1 MDSNTPMHVKS
12 PTVTPTDGAV
22 GVQKAAKNGKHWYIA
37 VVNNNSE
44 KLCCERLLAR
54 IASQPDSEKDYEV
67 YVAAQKEMRTWRN
80 GRRKLVERIIFPT
93 LVFIRCTDLMRRKEI
108 VFLPYIKRFMVN
120 IAGSPENGHRPVAV
134 IPDQQMRSLMRM
146 VSDAESDVTIDPRP
160 LRRGEKV
167 RVNGGKLMGLEGYV
181 LQCPD
186 NSTSLVIDIGILGSA
201 KVNISRDL
209 LDPIE

>member
-1 MDSNTPMHVKS
+1 MDNNTPIQQNRA
-12 PTVTPTDGAV
+12 TVTLTAGAV
-22 GVQKAAKNGKHWYIA
+22 GVQKAPKPTKNWYIA
-37 VVNNNSE
+37 IVNNNSE
-44 KLCCERLLAR
+44 KACCERLQAR
-54 IASQPDSEKDYEV
+54 IASQPEGEKDYEV
-67 YVAAQKEMRTWRN
+67 YVAAQKEMREWRN

-93 LVFIRCTDLMRRKEI
+93 LVFIRCTELMRRKEI

-134 IPDQQMRSLMRM
+134 IPDHQMRSLMRM
-146 VSDAESDVTIDPRP
+146 VSDAESQITIDSRP
-160 LRRGEKV
+160 FRRGEKV

-181 LQCPD
+181 LSCPD

-209 LDPIE
+209 LDSIE

>member
-22 GVQKAAKNGKHWYIA
+22 GVPKTARNGKHWYIA

>member
-12 PTVTPTDGAV
+12 PTVIPTDGAV
-22 GVQKAAKNGKHWYIA
+22 GVPKAAKNGKHWYIA

-120 IAGSPENGHRPVAV
+120 IAGSPENGHRPVAI

>member
-1 MDSNTPMHVKS
+1 MDSNTPIQ
-12 PTVTPTDGAV
+12 PNRATVTPTADAV
-22 GVQKAAKNGKHWYIA
+22 GVQETHKIAKNWYIA
-37 VVNNNSE
+37 IVNNNSE
-44 KLCCERLLAR
+44 KLCCERLQAR
-54 IASQPDSEKDYEV
+54 IASQPEGEKDYEV
-67 YVAAQKEMRTWRN
+67 YVAAQKEMREWRN

-93 LVFIRCTDLMRRKEI
+93 LVFIRCTELMRRKEI

-134 IPDQQMRSLMRM
+134 IPDHQMRSLMRM
-146 VSDAESDVTIDPRP
+146 VSDAESQITIDSRP
-160 LRRGEKV
+160 FRRGEKV

-181 LQCPD
+181 LSCPD

-209 LDPIE
+209 LDSIE

>member
-22 GVQKAAKNGKHWYIA
+22 GVPKATKNGKHWYIA

>member
-1 MDSNTPMHVKS
+1 MDSNTPIQPNHA
-12 PTVTPTDGAV
+12 TVTPTADAV
-22 GVQKAAKNGKHWYIA
+22 GVQETHKIAKNWYIA
-37 VVNNNSE
+37 IVNNNSE
-44 KLCCERLLAR
+44 KLCCERLQAR
-54 IASQPDSEKDYEV
+54 IAAQPEGEKDYEV
-67 YVAAQKEMRTWRN
+67 YVAAQKEMREWRN

-93 LVFIRCTDLMRRKEI
+93 LVFIRCTELMRRKEI

-134 IPDQQMRSLMRM
+134 IPDHQMRSLMRM
-146 VSDAESDVTIDPRP
+146 VSDAESQITIDSRP
-160 LRRGEKV
+160 FRRGEKV

-181 LQCPD
+181 LSCPD

-209 LDPIE
+209 LDSIE

>member
-1 MDSNTPMHVKS
+1 MDSNTPIHVKR

-22 GVQKAAKNGKHWYIA
+22 GVQKVATNNKHWYIA
-37 VVNNNSE
+37 IVNNNSE
-44 KLCCERLLAR
+44 KLCCERLQER
-54 IASQPDSEKDYEV
+54 IASQPEGEKDYEV

-120 IAGSPENGHRPVAV
+120 IAGSPENGHRPVAI
-134 IPDQQMRSLMRM
+134 IPDQQMRNLIRM
-146 VSDAESDVTIDPRP
+146 VSDAESDITIDSRP

-167 RVNGGKLMGLEGYV
+167 RVNGGKLMGLEGRV
-181 LQCPD
+181 IQCPD

-209 LDPIE
+209 LDSIE

>member
-1 MDSNTPMHVKS
+1 MDSYTPMHVKS

-22 GVQKAAKNGKHWYIA
+22 CVPKAAKNGEHWYIA

>member
-1 MDSNTPMHVKS
+1 MDNNTPIQQNRA
-12 PTVTPTDGAV
+12 TVTLTAGAV
-22 GVQKAAKNGKHWYIA
+22 GVQKAPKPTKNWYIA
-37 VVNNNSE
+37 IVNNNSE
-44 KLCCERLLAR
+44 KACCERLQAR
-54 IASQPDSEKDYEV
+54 IATQPEDEKDYEV
-67 YVAAQKEMRTWRN
+67 YVAAQKEMREWRN

-93 LVFIRCTDLMRRKEI
+93 LVFIRCTELMRRKEI

-134 IPDQQMRSLMRM
+134 IPDHQMRSLMRM
-146 VSDAESDVTIDPRP
+146 VSDAESQITIDSRP
-160 LRRGEKV
+160 FRRGEKV

-181 LQCPD
+181 LSCPD

-209 LDPIE
+209 LDSIE

>member
-1 MDSNTPMHVKS
+1 MHVKS
-12 PTVTPTDGAV
+12 PTVTPTDDAV
-22 GVQKAAKNGKHWYIA
+22 GVPKTAKNGKHWYIA
-37 VVNNNSE
+37 IVNNNSE
-44 KLCCERLLAR
+44 KLCCERLLTR

-181 LQCPD
+181 LRCPD

>member
-22 GVQKAAKNGKHWYIA
+22 GVPKADKNGKHWYIA

>member
-1 MDSNTPMHVKS
+1 MDSNTPIQ
-12 PTVTPTDGAV
+12 PNRATVTPTADAV
-22 GVQKAAKNGKHWYIA
+22 GVQETPKIAKNWYIA
-37 VVNNNSE
+37 IVNNNSE
-44 KLCCERLLAR
+44 KLCCERLQAR
-54 IASQPDSEKDYEV
+54 IASQPEGEKDYEV
-67 YVAAQKEMRTWRN
+67 YVAAQKEMREWRN

-93 LVFIRCTDLMRRKEI
+93 LVFIRCTELMRRKEI

-134 IPDQQMRSLMRM
+134 IPDHQMRSLMRM
-146 VSDAESDVTIDPRP
+146 VSDAESQITIDSRP
-160 LRRGEKV
+160 FRRGEKV

-181 LQCPD
+181 LSCPD

-209 LDPIE
+209 LDSIE

>member
-22 GVQKAAKNGKHWYIA
+22 GVPKAVKNGKHWYIA

>member
-1 MDSNTPMHVKS
+1 MDSNTPIQ
-12 PTVTPTDGAV
+12 PNRATVTPTAGAV
-22 GVQKAAKNGKHWYIA
+22 GVQKTPKITKNWYIA
-37 VVNNNSE
+37 IVNNNSE
-44 KLCCERLLAR
+44 KLCCERLQAR
-54 IASQPDSEKDYEV
+54 IASQPEGEKDYEV
-67 YVAAQKEMRTWRN
+67 YVAAQKEMREWRN

-93 LVFIRCTDLMRRKEI
+93 LVFIRCTELMRRKEI

-134 IPDQQMRSLMRM
+134 IPDHQMRSLMRM
-146 VSDAESDVTIDPRP
+146 VSDAESQITIDSRP
-160 LRRGEKV
+160 FRRGEKV

-181 LQCPD
+181 LSCPD

-209 LDPIE
+209 LDSIE

>member
-1 MDSNTPMHVKS
+1 MNNNTPMHKICT
-12 PTVTPTDGAV
+12 TVTPTDDAV
-22 GVQKAAKNGKHWYIA
+22 GVQKTQKNGKHWYIA
-37 VVNNNSE
+37 IVNNNSE
-44 KLCCERLLAR
+44 KLCCEKLQER
-54 IASQPDSEKDYEV
+54 IAAQPEGEKDYEV

-93 LVFIRCTDLMRRKEI
+93 LVFIRCTDLVRRKDI
-108 VFLPYIKRFMVN
+108 VYLPYIKRFMVN
-120 IAGSPENGHRPVAV
+120 IAGAPENGHRPVAV
-134 IPDQQMRSLMRM
+134 IPDDQIRSLMRM
-146 VSDAESDVTIDPRP
+146 VSDADSAITIESRP

-186 NSTSLVIDIGILGSA
+186 NSTSLVINIGILGCA

-209 LDPIE
+209 LDSIE

>member
-22 GVQKAAKNGKHWYIA
+22 VVPKAAKNGKHWYIA

>member
-22 GVQKAAKNGKHWYIA
+22 GVPKAVKNGKHWYIA

-80 GRRKLVERIIFPT
+80 GRRKFVERIIFPT

>member
-1 MDSNTPMHVKS
+1 MDNNTPIQTNHA
-12 PTVTPTDGAV
+12 TVTLTADAV
-22 GVQKAAKNGKHWYIA
+22 GVQRASKITKNWYIA
-37 VVNNNSE
+37 IVNNNSE
-44 KLCCERLLAR
+44 KLCCERLQAR
-54 IASQPDSEKDYEV
+54 IASQPEGEKDYEV
-67 YVAAQKEMRTWRN
+67 YVAAQKEMREWRN

-93 LVFIRCTDLMRRKEI
+93 LVFIRCTELMRRKEI

-134 IPDQQMRSLMRM
+134 IPDHQMRSLMRM
-146 VSDAESDVTIDPRP
+146 VSDAESQITIDSRP
-160 LRRGEKV
+160 FRRGEKV

-181 LQCPD
+181 LSCPD

-209 LDPIE
+209 LDSIE

>member
-12 PTVTPTDGAV
+12 PTVTLTDGAV
-22 GVQKAAKNGKHWYIA
+22 GVPKAAKNGKHWYIA

-146 VSDAESDVTIDPRP
+146 VCDAESDVTIDPRP

-201 KVNISRDL
+201 KVNIPRDL

>member
-12 PTVTPTDGAV
+12 PTVTSTDGAV
-22 GVQKAAKNGKHWYIA
+22 GVPKAAKNGKHWYIA

>member
-22 GVQKAAKNGKHWYIA
+22 CVPKAAKNGKHWYIA

>member
-22 GVQKAAKNGKHWYIA
+22 GVPKAAKNGKHWYIA

-80 GRRKLVERIIFPT
+80 GRRKLVERIIFPPSSSSAAPT
-93 LVFIRCTDLMRRKEI
+93 SCAARR
-108 VFLPYIKRFMVN
+108 
-120 IAGSPENGHRPVAV
+120 
-134 IPDQQMRSLMRM
+134 
-146 VSDAESDVTIDPRP
+146 
-160 LRRGEKV
+160 
-167 RVNGGKLMGLEGYV
+167 
-181 LQCPD
+181 
-186 NSTSLVIDIGILGSA
+186 
-201 KVNISRDL
+201 
-209 LDPIE
+209 

>member
-1 MDSNTPMHVKS
+1 MQQTST
-12 PTVTPTDGAV
+12 TVTLTAGAV
-22 GVQKAAKNGKHWYIA
+22 GVEKKPKNDKQWYIA
-37 VVNNNSE
+37 IVNNNSE

-54 IASQPDSEKDYEV
+54 IASQPDGEKDYEV
-67 YVAAQKEMRTWRN
+67 YVAAQKEMRTWSN

-93 LVFIRCTDLMRRKEI
+93 LVFIRCTEAMRRKEI

-146 VSDAESDVTIDPRP
+146 ISDADSSITTDPRP

-167 RVNGGKLMGLEGYV
+167 RVNGGKLMGLEGFV
-181 LQCPD
+181 LRCPD
-186 NSTSLVIDIGILGSA
+186 NSTSLVINIGILGCA

>member
-22 GVQKAAKNGKHWYIA
+22 GVPKTAKNGKHWYIA

>member
-1 MDSNTPMHVKS
+1 MHVKS

-22 GVQKAAKNGKHWYIA
+22 GVPKTARNGKHWYIA

>member
-22 GVQKAAKNGKHWYIA
+22 GVPEAAKNGKHWYIA

>member
-12 PTVTPTDGAV
+12 PAVTPTDGAV
-22 GVQKAAKNGKHWYIA
+22 GVPKAAKNGKHWYIA

-93 LVFIRCTDLMRRKEI
+93 LIFIRCTDLMRRKEI

>member
-1 MDSNTPMHVKS
+1 MQQNRT
-12 PTVTPTDGAV
+12 TVTTTADAV
-22 GVQKAAKNGKHWYIA
+22 GVQKRAKNAKHWYIA
-37 VVNNNSE
+37 IVNNNSE
-44 KLCCERLLAR
+44 KLCCERLQAR
-54 IASQPDSEKDYEV
+54 IAAQPENAKDYEV
-67 YVAAQKEMRTWRN
+67 YVAAQKEMREWRN

-93 LVFIRCTDLMRRKEI
+93 LVFIRCTELIRRKEI

-134 IPDQQMRSLMRM
+134 IPDSQIRSLMRM
-146 VSDAESDVTIDPRP
+146 VNDAESRITIDSRP
-160 LRRGEKV
+160 FRRGEKV

-181 LQCPD
+181 LSCPD

-209 LDPIE
+209 LDPIPIE

>member
-1 MDSNTPMHVKS
+1 MHVKS
-12 PTVTPTDGAV
+12 PTVTPTDGAA
-22 GVQKAAKNGKHWYIA
+22 GVPKAAKNGKHWYIA

-54 IASQPDSEKDYEV
+54 IVSQPDSEKDYEV

-167 RVNGGKLMGLEGYV
+167 RVNEGKLMGLEGYV

>member
-12 PTVTPTDGAV
+12 PTVTPTDGAA
-22 GVQKAAKNGKHWYIA
+22 GVPKAAKNGKHWYIA

>member
-1 MDSNTPMHVKS
+1 MDNNTPIQTNHA
-12 PTVTPTDGAV
+12 TVTLTADAV
-22 GVQKAAKNGKHWYIA
+22 GVQRAPKITKNWYIA
-37 VVNNNSE
+37 IVNNNSE
-44 KLCCERLLAR
+44 KLCCERLQAR
-54 IASQPDSEKDYEV
+54 IASQPEGEKDYEV
-67 YVAAQKEMRTWRN
+67 YVAAQKEMREWRN

-93 LVFIRCTDLMRRKEI
+93 LVFIRCTELMRRKEI

-134 IPDQQMRSLMRM
+134 IPDHQMRSLMRM
-146 VSDAESDVTIDPRP
+146 VSDAESQITIDSRP
-160 LRRGEKV
+160 FRRGEKV

-181 LQCPD
+181 LSCPD

-209 LDPIE
+209 LDSIE